1 MYITSLI
8 TVHYH
13 LFLCCSRGH
22 MYVTYIAMHSITAY
36 ILQIRNF
43 SLFQISACSSFAT
56 SKSGSNQPHIFNDLY
71 KFSCI
76 KFSPAYVNGEKFSM
90 RTFPNLQYVGTCMYM
105 CMYVRIY
112 NEMYTCLFTYIYV
125 ITLQYYRSPLH
136 CACQD
141 GNPDAAEILLQAGAN
156 VQLADRV
163 SIYTCLHIHCST

>member
-1 MYITSLI
+1 ML
-8 TVHYH
+8 
-13 LFLCCSRGH
+13 R
-22 MYVTYIAMHSITAY
+22 
-36 ILQIRNF
+36 ILPCIQLLHIYCR
-43 SLFQISACSSFAT
+43 SGIFQISACSSFAT

-90 RTFPNLQYVGTCMYM
+90 RTFPNLQYVGTCMY
-105 CMYVRIY
+105 VR
-112 NEMYTCLFTYIYV
+112 TYIHKCIHVYLHTYTLYV

-141 GNPDAAEILLQAGAN
+141 GNPDAAEILLQAGAD

-163 SIYTCLHIHCST
+163 SIHVHVYTCLHIHCST